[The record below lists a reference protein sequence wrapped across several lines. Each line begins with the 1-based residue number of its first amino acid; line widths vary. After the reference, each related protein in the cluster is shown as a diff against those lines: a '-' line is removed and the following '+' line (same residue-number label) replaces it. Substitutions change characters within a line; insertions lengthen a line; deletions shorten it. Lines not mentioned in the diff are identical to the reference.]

1 MRKILLA
8 SHGHLASG
16 LKSSVEILTGDSSA
30 ITAVDAYVDDSDYTE
45 AIRDFIDACGPDD
58 EAVIFTDILGGSV
71 FQKVA
76 LLEPEKHGVV
86 HVTGMNLAVVMEC
99 LLTPDPLTTENVDAI
114 AREAAGQLK
123 RVNVSAQ
130 TSQQESADDFFA

>member
-1 MRKILLA
+1 MRKLLLA

-16 LKSSVEILTGDSSA
+16 LKSSVQILTGDSSA

-45 AIRDFIDACGPDD
+45 AIKQFIDSCGPDD

-76 LLEPEKHGVV
+76 LLEPEKHGIP

-99 LLTPDPLTTENVDAI
+99 LLTPDPLTPENIDAI
-114 AREAAGQLK
+114 TGEAASQLM
-123 RVNVSAQ
+123 RVNVSED
-130 TSQQESADDFFA
+130 TNEQESADDFFA